1 MAKKTHFALLMV
13 ALSFVFGACSSSQTV
28 ATAPVKDKSY
38 ENIHERPYPM
48 VVKMDRLDHR
58 R

>member
-13 ALSFVFGACSSSQTV
+13 ALSFVFGACSSQTV

-38 ENIHERPYPM
+38 ESTHERPYPL
-48 VVKMDRLDHR
+48 VVKMDRADHR